1 MGLFGEIQS
10 LNNCVKKK
18 LFSLKKEDDN
28 ICPKPLQGAI
38 INYLYENKK
47 KDIYQKDLE
56 IAFNISKAAISDV
69 LNTMEKNEMIERVQS
84 NLDARY
90 KKIILTKKAFN
101 SYLDFTNHLN
111 IVNSELEKSLT
122 KEELDSFIFL
132 IHKISNYLRKDDVDD
147 KII

>member
-1 MGLFGEIQS
+1 M
-10 LNNCVKKK
+10 
-18 LFSLKKEDDN
+18 
-28 ICPKPLQGAI
+28 
-38 INYLYENKK
+38 YENKK

-56 IAFNISKAAISDV
+56 MAFNISKAAISDV

-84 NLDARY
+84 DLDARY

-132 IHKISNYLRKDDVDD
+132 IHKISNYLRKDDEDD

>member
-84 NLDARY
+84 DLDARY
-90 KKIILTKKAFN
+90 KKIILFW
-101 SYLDFTNHLN
+101 SPQSN
-111 IVNSELEKSLT
+111 ILSL
-122 KEELDSFIFL
+122 KFIL
-132 IHKISNYLRKDDVDD
+132 ASTIALAISASDTWSCSVP
-147 KII
+147 